1 MICCN
6 KCGGVISE
14 PPKEELKEEDSSEKK
29 SRYKKV
35 VSSEEPTSRRQS
47 LISWPISRAVN
58 GFNFEEIDLCEDCKK
73 RVYRWVNEL
82 KFRFIAAMSDITDNN
97 AEIFSPKE
105 LINEMEKEG
114 I

>member
-6 KCGGVISE
+6 KCGGVIPE
-14 PPKEELKEEDSSEKK
+14 PPKEEPKEEESSEKK
-29 SRYKKV
+29 SRYKKAAPA
-35 VSSEEPTSRRQS
+35 EELMSRRQS

-82 KFRFIAAMSDITDNN
+82 KFRFISATSDITDNN

-105 LINEMEKEG
+105 LINEMKKEG

>member
-6 KCGGVISE
+6 KCGTVI
-14 PPKEELKEEDSSEKK
+14 PELKEEPKEEESSGKS
-29 SRYKKV
+29 SRYKKEA
-35 VSSEEPTSRRQS
+35 SKEEPTSRRQS
-47 LISWPISRAVN
+47 LISWPTSRAVN

-82 KFRFIAAMSDITDNN
+82 KFRFITASSDISDTN
-97 AEIFSPKE
+97 AEAFSPKE
-105 LINEMEKEG
+105 IINELEKDG